1 MKQSIWIAALPL
13 AMTGLT
19 PVKFVFEV
27 LVQGGPIVVA
37 GDEDPLVEIKG

>member
-13 AMTGLT
+13 AMTGLR

-27 LVQGGPIVVA
+27 LSQSGPIVIA
-37 GDEDPLVEIKG
+37 GDEDPLIEIKG